1 MLRFNIY
8 PPGDATNISFKFGHC
23 VAKSDEKLIEATTNS
38 LLVDSS
44 FLGPRGPLGSPS
56 SVRPWVQKIWINCT
70 ASQTH
75 ITIHIP
81 KPHDK
86 YYPLT
91 PRDDNDKYTRKDKDK
106 DNDKDEMTKRPNMF
120 HIFENDMTQGYQIR

>member
-1 MLRFNIY
+1 MGKKNLDQLYSSIY
-8 PPGDATNISFKFGHC
+8 
-23 VAKSDEKLIEATTNS
+23 
-38 LLVDSS
+38 
-44 FLGPRGPLGSPS
+44 
-56 SVRPWVQKIWINCT
+56 

-81 KPHDK
+81 KAHDK

-106 DNDKDEMTKRPNMF
+106 DKAALWKNAFICFGVKNPTYHPFFGTSNDLGRCAKSLDLETNMF
-120 HIFENDMTQGYQIR
+120 SSTFID

>member
-1 MLRFNIY
+1 MEHLHPSVR
-8 PPGDATNISFKFGHC
+8 
-23 VAKSDEKLIEATTNS
+23 L
-38 LLVDSS
+38 
-44 FLGPRGPLGSPS
+44 FLGKKNLDQLYIS
-56 SVRPWVQKIWINCT
+56 IY

-81 KPHDK
+81 EAHDK

-106 DNDKDEMTKRPNMF
+106 YKDNDNDEMTKRPNMC
-120 HIFENDMTQGYQIR
+120 HIKYDDGG

>member
-1 MLRFNIY
+1 M
-8 PPGDATNISFKFGHC
+8 
-23 VAKSDEKLIEATTNS
+23 
-38 LLVDSS
+38 
-44 FLGPRGPLGSPS
+44 FLGPRGPLVPPGPVAGWTRAKNLDQLYS
-56 SVRPWVQKIWINCT
+56 SIY

-81 KPHDK
+81 KAHDK

-106 DNDKDEMTKRPNMF
+106 AALWKNAFICFGVKNPTYHPFFGTSNDLGRCAKSLDLETNMF
-120 HIFENDMTQGYQIR
+120 SSTFID

>member
-1 MLRFNIY
+1 M
-8 PPGDATNISFKFGHC
+8 
-23 VAKSDEKLIEATTNS
+23 
-38 LLVDSS
+38 
-44 FLGPRGPLGSPS
+44 FLGPRGPLVPPLSVCL
-56 SVRPWVQKIWINCT
+56 SVRAKNLDQLYSSIY

-81 KPHDK
+81 KAHDN

-91 PRDDNDKYTRKDKDK
+91 PRDDNDKDTHKDKDK
-106 DNDKDEMTKRPNMF
+106 DNDKYEMTKRPNMC

>member
-1 MLRFNIY
+1 MEHLR
-8 PPGDATNISFKFGHC
+8 PSVC
-23 VAKSDEKLIEATTNS
+23 
-38 LLVDSS
+38 
-44 FLGPRGPLGSPS
+44 S
-56 SVRPWVQKIWINCT
+56 SVGKTNLDQLCSSIYIIY

-81 KPHDK
+81 KAHDK

-106 DNDKDEMTKRPNMF
+106 DKDKDKGEMTKRPDMC
-120 HIFENDMTQGYQIR
+120 HIFENDMILLMR